1 MRTAIITGAG
11 QKSFCAGA
19 DLRSYVNT
27 PLPLGEMGLTQ
38 REQLL
43 NRGRLLWTSEDV
55 KEGVKEGVKAFAEKR
70 PPNFQGK

>member
-1 MRTAIITGAG
+1 M
-11 QKSFCAGA
+11 
-19 DLRSYVNT
+19 
-27 PLPLGEMGLTQ
+27 PLGEMGLTQ

-55 KEGVKEGVKAFAEKR
+55 KEGVKAFAEKR

>member
-55 KEGVKEGVKAFAEKR
+55 KEGVKAFAEKR
-70 PPNFQGK
+70 RPNFQGK